1 MCHMT
6 DKTYFYLSFLLNTD
20 LGLLAFLLLD
30 AHTTNNKGEKNE

>member
-1 MCHMT
+1 
-6 DKTYFYLSFLLNTD
+6 LITD